1 MKKIL
6 FLALL
11 GCNFANAQ
19 FKMSV
24 HANPNIT
31 KPYGGVFEMRDI
43 SGNTVP
49 SGIKSG
55 YGYDIGASL
64 IYEVNNSID
73 VSVNIDHS
81 QKKYSQNLLT
91 FNPSTMPLSTV
102 EYSFTQFTPSLN
114 ARYKHKFF
122 YVSAGVGYGMTS
134 NNYYNSQNTINLK
147 ASIGHQIKITE
158 KSKINVFLSD
168 EYMTKGY
175 NTFMNNSSFNTI
187 GLGIGFETSL

>member
-1 MKKIL
+1 MKKLL

-11 GCNFANAQ
+11 GCNFAIAQ
-19 FKMSV
+19 FKVSV

-31 KPYGGVFEMRDI
+31 KPYGEYFETRDI
-43 SGNTVP
+43 SGSP
-49 SGIKSG
+49 AFSKIKSG

-64 IYEVNNSID
+64 IYEVNKVID
-73 VSVNIDHS
+73 VSVNIGHS
-81 QKKYSQNLLT
+81 QKQYSQNLLGH
-91 FNPSTMPLSTV
+91 NPSTTPLKSV
-102 EYSFTQFTPSLN
+102 EISFTQITPSLN

-122 YVSAGVGYGMTS
+122 YVTGGVGYGFTP
-134 NNYYNSQNTINLK
+134 NRYYNNQNTINLK

-175 NTFMNNSSFNTI
+175 VAMLNNGSFNTI